1 MKDVMQWAET
11 KNGIFLVKS
20 FYNTFKRDECFSFLT
35 KAFGRHRCS
44 LKSVFLL
51 RRHLQVKL

>member
-20 FYNTFKRDECFSFLT
+20 FYNTFKRNECFSFLT

-51 RRHLQVKL
+51 RRHL